1 MEILHSNNAV
11 VGTAALAKLYLA
23 TLAISNPTT
32 VSATFAPDVKPA
44 HAIPASKITSH
55 ASMLTSPV
63 GPTVAGGTVVPLR
76 GFASDEVPFAQGDRA
91 TTTQERLIG
100 EIRSWALLD
109 SDWDGEGAVAP
120 MVSSLKESV
129 AFVRLLD
136 NTAELPDPMLMN
148 TGHAGLFWKTDMLY
162 ADLEF
167 LGDGRIAYFIE
178 QEGEGKHKGVV
189 KFDSKK
195 MPAVFPALLS
205 S

>member
-1 MEILHSNNAV
+1 MEVLHSNDAV

-23 TLAISNPTT
+23 TLAFSNPTT
-32 VSATFAPDVKPA
+32 VSAIFGPDVTPV
-44 HAIPASKITSH
+44 HAIPAPKITSRT
-55 ASMLTSPV
+55 SVLTSPS
-63 GPTVAGGTVVPLR
+63 GATVIGGTVAPLR
-76 GFASDEVPFAQGDRA
+76 EFASDEVPLAQGDRA

-100 EIRSWALLD
+100 EIRSWALFD
-109 SDWDGEGAVAP
+109 SNWDGEGAVAP

-136 NTAELPDPMLMN
+136 NAAELPDPMLMN
-148 TGHAGLFWKTDMLY
+148 TGHAGLFWKTDNLY

-195 MPAVFPALLS
+195 MPAVFPALLRC
-205 S
+205 